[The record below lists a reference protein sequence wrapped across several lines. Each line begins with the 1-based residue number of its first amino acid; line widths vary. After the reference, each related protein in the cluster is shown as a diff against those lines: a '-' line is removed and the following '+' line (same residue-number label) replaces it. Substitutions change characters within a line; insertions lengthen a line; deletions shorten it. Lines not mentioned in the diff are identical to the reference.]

1 MLQSETGGT
10 TYMKKRKSYYII
22 ITALCFV
29 SIIISMFLTY
39 LHLPQ
44 QDGAGDGYSI
54 DYRTAALESNTI
66 TDISKET
73 GIAKNIVYN
82 AAKNIVN
89 GKDRE
94 AVAKRLKEEEYFVI
108 DILID
113 KMDDKVIELQNMG
126 DLEERDFS
134 FLGLI
139 KLSFYVITHLE
150 QDVISAYLVILTLI
164 MTVILSL
171 IAGLKMWIS
180 KSLKSYRLV
189 KILSVSNIALSLL
202 GLISINAISIGALQ
216 VDNFYKTN
224 WGNGFFVIIAMNI
237 LIFILANVGY
247 THEKYEGFITWKMV
261 FKQKQLIFMS
271 IPFIIYAAIFYYG
284 PLAGWVMA
292 FQNYKPAAKAGQVWV
307 AWSKFET
314 LLTDKDFIMA
324 FRNTVAMSLINLV
337 FSFVFAIGFAL
348 LLNEVVNIK
357 RKKFVQTVSY
367 LPHFLSWIIVAAI
380 VRNILS
386 IDGGVINELLV
397 QLNLIEKPINF
408 FADSKNFWWIVG
420 FAVVWKETGWN
431 SIIYLA
437 SITSISPDLYEA
449 ASIDGAG
456 RFRKMFH
463 ITLPGIRS
471 TIFILLIINLG
482 MIMNSGFEAQYQL
495 KNDLIKNTAEVIDTY
510 VLNKSFTFGADWSIG
525 TAAGIFK
532 SVISIL
538 LVSLANRAAKAFGE
552 ERLY

>member
-1 MLQSETGGT
+1 
-10 TYMKKRKSYYII
+10 MKKQKPYYII

-44 QDGAGDGYSI
+44 QEGIEDNYSI
-54 DYRTAALESNTI
+54 DHKTAALESNII
-66 TDISKET
+66 TDVAKET
-73 GIAKNIVYN
+73 GIAKNIIYST
-82 AAKNIVN
+82 AKNIVN
-89 GKDRE
+89 GKDLD
-94 AVAKRLKEEEYFVI
+94 AIKKRLKEEEYFVI
-108 DILID
+108 DILIERI
-113 KMDDKVIELQNMG
+113 DDKVIELQNMG
-126 DLEERDFS
+126 NLEERDFS
-134 FLGLI
+134 FLGII
-139 KLSFYVITHLE
+139 KLSFSVITYFE
-150 QDVISAYLVILTLI
+150 QDVISAYLVIFTLI

-180 KSLKSYRLV
+180 KGLKSYRHV
-189 KILSVSNIALSLL
+189 QILSVSNIILSLL

-216 VDNFYKTN
+216 VDNFYKSN
-224 WGNGFFVIIAMNI
+224 WGNGFFVIITMNI
-237 LIFILANVGY
+237 LIFILANIGY
-247 THEKYEGFITWKMV
+247 IYERYEGIITWKMIL
-261 FKQKQLIFMS
+261 KQKQLIFMS

-284 PLAGWVMA
+284 PLAGWIMA
-292 FQNYKPAAKAGQVWV
+292 FQNYKPAAKTGQVWV
-307 AWSKFET
+307 GWNKFKT
-314 LLTDKDFIMA
+314 LFSDIDFIMS

-348 LLNEVVNIK
+348 LLNEVVNLK
-357 RKKFVQTVSY
+357 GKKFVQTISY

-386 IDGGVINELLV
+386 IDGGIINELLV
-397 QLNLIEKPINF
+397 KLNFIDKPINF
-408 FADSKNFWWIVG
+408 FADSKYFWWIVG

-456 RFRKMFH
+456 RFRKMLH

-471 TIFILLIINLG
+471 TIFVLLIINLG

-495 KNDLIKNTAEVIDTY
+495 KNDLIKSTAEVIDTY
-510 VLNKSFTFGADWSIG
+510 VLNKSFNLGADWSIG

-532 SVISIL
+532 SFISIL
-538 LVSLANRAAKAFGE
+538 LVSLANRMAKTFGE